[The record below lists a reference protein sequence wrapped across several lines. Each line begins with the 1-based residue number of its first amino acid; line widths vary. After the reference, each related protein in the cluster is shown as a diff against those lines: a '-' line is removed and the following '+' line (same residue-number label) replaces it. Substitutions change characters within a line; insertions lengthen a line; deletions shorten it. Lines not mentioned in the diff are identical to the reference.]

1 MNPHVLYVDDD
12 AANLVVFESG
22 LGGSLPILTASSGEE
37 ALKLLKK
44 HEVAVLLADQR
55 MPGMTGV
62 QLMEMVRAEHPDV
75 VRMIITAYSDL
86 EASIDAINKGR
97 VDAYFKK
104 PWEPAELKLA
114 LTQARDRYIA
124 TKWTQEL
131 ERRLLATERTYALGV
146 VAAGIAHELRNPLTS
161 ASLCLQLARQVL
173 GEKPFGPEQRET
185 VERNLADAARA
196 VESIVE
202 ITSAM
207 ELSTRQ
213 REVASIDL
221 KETVEL
227 AIRSVQGEVKA
238 RGRLEK
244 ELQEVPRVR
253 ASRTQVGQVVLNLL
267 INAVQALDAGKRAT
281 NVVRVGLKVEGRWIV
296 LAVSDT
302 GAGIPADVLGRIF
315 DPFFTTKQD
324 GGTGLGL
331 AISRQIVS
339 ELGGT
344 IDVDTVP
351 GQGTTFRVR
360 LPVPEAVEKEKD
372 RGKGKK

>member
-1 MNPHVLYVDDD
+1 MSPHVLYVDDD

-22 LGGSLPILTASSGEE
+22 LGGAFPVLTAASGEQ
-37 ALKLLKK
+37 ALELLKQN
-44 HEVAVLLADQR
+44 EVAVLLADQR

-62 QLMEMVRAEHPDV
+62 QLMERVHAEHPDV

-86 EASIDAINKGR
+86 EASIDAINKGH

-104 PWEPAELKLA
+104 PWEPVELKLA
-114 LTQARDRYIA
+114 LTQARERYQA
-124 TKWTQEL
+124 TKWIREL

-161 ASLCLQLARQVL
+161 VSLCVQLAQQLVA
-173 GEKPFGPEQRET
+173 EDPFGPEQRQGT
-185 VERNLADAARA
+185 QRALDDAANA

-207 ELSTRQ
+207 ELSTRR
-213 REVASIDL
+213 RETSAVDL
-221 KETVEL
+221 KEIVEL
-227 AIRSVQGEVKA
+227 AIRSVQGELKS
-238 RGRLEK
+238 RGRLEQS
-244 ELQEVPRVR
+244 LAEVPRIR

-267 INAVQALDAGKRAT
+267 INAVQALDPAQRAR
-281 NVVRVGLKVEGRWIV
+281 NRVRVTLEQRAGTLV
-296 LAVSDT
+296 LSVADT
-302 GAGIPADVLGRIF
+302 GAGIPADILERIF

-331 AISRQIVS
+331 AISKQIVA

-344 IDVDTVP
+344 IDVDSVP

-360 LPVPEAVEKEKD
+360 LPAPGPVDES
-372 RGKGKK
+372 R

>member
-1 MNPHVLYVDDD
+1 MNPYVLYVDDD
-12 AANLVVFESG
+12 SANLVVFQSG
-22 LGGSLPILTASSGEE
+22 LSGALPILTATSGEE
-37 ALKLLKK
+37 ALALLKQ

-62 QLMEMVRAEHPDV
+62 QLMEKVRAEHPDV
-75 VRMIITAYSDL
+75 VRLLITAYSDL
-86 EASIDAINKGR
+86 EASIDAINKGK

-104 PWEPAELKLA
+104 PWEPAELTLA

-124 TKWTQEL
+124 TKWTREL
-131 ERRLLATERTYALGV
+131 ERRLVATERTYALGV

-161 ASLCLQLARQVL
+161 VSLCLQLARQL
-173 GEKPFGPEQRET
+173 LKEKPFEDEQRQAAD
-185 VERNLADAARA
+185 RNLVDATRA
-196 VESIVE
+196 VEAIIE
-202 ITSAM
+202 ITAAM

-227 AIRSVQGEVKA
+227 AIRSVLGEVKA
-238 RGRLEK
+238 RGRLVK
-244 ELQEVPRVR
+244 ELSEVPRIR

-267 INAVQALDAGKRAT
+267 INAAQALDEARRST
-281 NVVRVGLKVEGRWIV
+281 NVVKVSLKQEGPSIV
-296 LAVSDT
+296 LKVSDT
-302 GAGIPADVLGRIF
+302 GAGIPEEVLGRIF

-331 AISRQIVS
+331 AISRQIVN
-339 ELGGT
+339 ELGGA

-360 LPVPEAVEKEKD
+360 LPVPEVVERKQ
-372 RGKGKK
+372 

>member
-1 MNPHVLYVDDD
+1 LTAHVLYVDDD
-12 AANLVVFESG
+12 PANLMVFESG
-22 LGGSLPILTASSGEE
+22 LGGALPILTASSGEE
-37 ALKLLKK
+37 ALRLMRE

-62 QLMEMVRAEHPDV
+62 QLMEKVRADYPDV

-86 EASIDAINKGR
+86 EASIEAINRGH

-104 PWEPAELKLA
+104 PWEPVELKLA
-114 LTQARDRYIA
+114 LVQARDRYLA
-124 TKWTQEL
+124 ARWTREL
-131 ERRLLATERTYALGV
+131 ERRLVATERTYALGV

-161 ASLCLQLARQVL
+161 ASLCLQLARQIL
-173 GEKPFGPEQRET
+173 RDEAFGNEQRAA
-185 VERNLADAARA
+185 VERNLADAAQA
-196 VESIVE
+196 IESIVE

-207 ELSTRQ
+207 ELSTRR
-213 REVASIDL
+213 REVAWIDL

-238 RGRLEK
+238 RGKLERD
-244 ELQEVPRVR
+244 LDDVPRVR
-253 ASRTQVGQVVLNLL
+253 ASRTEVGQVVLNLL
-267 INAVQALDAGKRAT
+267 INAVQALDAHKRAT
-281 NVVRVGLKVEGRWIV
+281 NVVRVSLKVDGRWIV
-296 LAVSDT
+296 LAVADT
-302 GAGIPADVLGRIF
+302 GSGIPAEVLSRIF

-331 AISRQIVS
+331 AISRQIVN

-351 GQGTTFRVR
+351 GEGTTFRVR
-360 LPVPEAVEKEKD
+360 LPVPEPEAKREEPS
-372 RGKGKK
+372 RKK